1 MKYHSLLNRQIE
13 KYLDGKAA
21 QPEWLNLL
29 NSINNAYIEQ
39 FSNYSML
46 ERSLDKVMEELE
58 ESYQSLQKLSAQD
71 SLTLISNRR
80 FFDDFLHN
88 EWKRATRDKYPVSLV
103 MIDIDFFKPYN
114 DIYGHQS
121 GDECLRRVAKAIKE
135 VLHRPADIVSR
146 YGGEEFVVVLPET

>member
-46 ERSLDKVMEELE
+46 ERSLDKAMEDLE
-58 ESYQSLQKLSAQD
+58 QTNKDLKISQKKIKHIAFHD
-71 SLTLISNRR
+71 TLTIRANDGPC
-80 FFDDFLHN
+80 FA
-88 EWKRATRDKYPVSLV
+88 KR
-103 MIDIDFFKPYN
+103 
-114 DIYGHQS
+114 
-121 GDECLRRVAKAIKE
+121 
-135 VLHRPADIVSR
+135 
-146 YGGEEFVVVLPET
+146 